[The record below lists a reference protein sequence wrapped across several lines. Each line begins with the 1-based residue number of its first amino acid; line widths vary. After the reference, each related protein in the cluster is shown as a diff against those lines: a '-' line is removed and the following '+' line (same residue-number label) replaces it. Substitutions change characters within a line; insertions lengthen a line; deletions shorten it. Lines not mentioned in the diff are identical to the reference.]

1 MSAWTLCSCLAP
13 QIEAFINLRRLSG
26 TDYHSQARL
35 LGYFDRFLVEQ
46 NLGQPHIDREICDRY
61 LNSLSA
67 LAPRTRG
74 NRICVVRQLCEY
86 LGRNDPH
93 SYIPEPLRS
102 PSWYRAYRPYIF
114 THEQVGSLLVAAS
127 TLPPLTSLRPHT
139 YQVLLGLLYS
149 TGIRVGEAFALD
161 IGNFFPG
168 ERRLYIAEG
177 KFRKS
182 RWIVLSSSATRALEQ
197 YMEKRMREQP
207 HSATSPLLLNE
218 QRRRLC
224 HPTVYTTYRRLLA
237 QCGIAWTCH
246 AGPHIHDLRHT
257 FAVHR
262 LLAWY
267 RDGEDINARLP
278 ALATYMGHAE
288 ISSTQVYLQPT
299 PELLGEVERR
309 FHNHYLSH
317 IASKGERS

>member
-1 MSAWTLCSCLAP
+1 MKAWIFSSCLAP
-13 QIEAFINLRRLSG
+13 QIETFIKLRQLSG

-35 LGYFDRFLVEQ
+35 LGYFDCFLI
-46 NLGQPHIDREICDRY
+46 GQDVHQPCITRDICDRY
-61 LNSLSA
+61 QNSLSG
-67 LAPRTRG
+67 LAPRTQG
-74 NRICVVRQLCEY
+74 NRFCVVRQLCKY
-86 LGRNDPH
+86 LGRTDPH

-102 PSWYRAYRPYIF
+102 PSWHRAYRPYIF
-114 THEQVGSLLVAAS
+114 THEQVGSLLAAAS
-127 TLPPLTSLRPHT
+127 TLSPPTSLRPYT
-139 YQVLLGLLYS
+139 YQTLLGLLCS
-149 TGIRVGEAFALD
+149 TGIRVGEAFALN

-168 ERRLYIAEG
+168 ERRLYIDEG

-182 RWIVLSSSATRALEQ
+182 RWVALSSSATRALEQ
-197 YMEKRMREQP
+197 YMEKRMGEQP
-207 HSATSPLLLNE
+207 HSVTSPLLLNE

-224 HPTVYTTYRRLLA
+224 HPTVYATYRRLLA
-237 QCGIAWTCH
+237 RCGIAWTCH
-246 AGPHIHDLRHT
+246 AGPRIHDLRHT

-288 ISSTQVYLQPT
+288 ISSTQIYLQPT

-317 IASKGERS
+317 IASKGETS